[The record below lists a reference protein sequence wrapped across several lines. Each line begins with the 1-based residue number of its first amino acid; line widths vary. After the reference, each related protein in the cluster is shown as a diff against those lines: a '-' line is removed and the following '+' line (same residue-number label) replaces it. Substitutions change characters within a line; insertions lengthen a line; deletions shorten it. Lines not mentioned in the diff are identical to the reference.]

1 MDREEWEEIEEK
13 KEYLKGYR
21 KAKQREQMLL
31 EQIQQLRLD
40 TMMPSINNDGMPHGS
55 SGESDLSDYIEKYEE
70 LKEKLKKERLEAVQ
84 TYQRIHRSLKR
95 MEDSDEREALT
106 RYYLIGEKW
115 EDIPRKMRVSR
126 ATMFRIYDSALRN
139 FQIL

>member
-55 SGESDLSDYIEKYEE
+55 GGESDLSDYIEKYEE
-70 LKEKLKKERLEAVQ
+70 LKEELQKERLAAVR

-95 MEDSDEREALT
+95 MEDSDERELLT

-115 EDIPRKMRVSR
+115 EEIAKKIGYSR
-126 ATMFRIYDSALRN
+126 SRTFDIYDRALRN